1 MRWVREEGNYADKS
15 AIIIA
20 NSMND
25 TAVNDLCMW
34 CVGRVLELLMGVCD
48 RRVTYGEQPAE
59 NDVETIL
66 VVPLRGQVAH
76 KSVANTAGLGFY
88 I

>member
-1 MRWVREEGNYADKS
+1 
-15 AIIIA
+15 
-20 NSMND
+20 MND

-48 RRVTYGEQPAE
+48 GRVTYGEQPAE

-66 VVPLRGQVAH
+66 VVPLRG
-76 KSVANTAGLGFY
+76 AGST
-88 I
+88 

>member
-1 MRWVREEGNYADKS
+1 
-15 AIIIA
+15 
-20 NSMND
+20 MND
-25 TAVNDLCMW
+25 TVINGVLMW
-34 CVGRVLELLMGVCD
+34 CLGRFLELLMGVCD
-48 RRVTYGEQPAE
+48 SYVTCGEQPAE